1 MTEKFENHTIRLL
14 QELRESSAQQAGEIR
29 AQIAVLAQGQ
39 VGIRTEV
46 QALRSEVRE
55 VQSDVQRV
63 NLHLQEVAIILDH
76 HSTRLDAIERQLGL
90 DKSKH

>member
-1 MTEKFENHTIRLL
+1 MNEPFENHTIRLL
-14 QELRESSAQQAGEIR
+14 QEMREASAHQSAEIR

-46 QALRSEVRE
+46 QALRTEVRE
-55 VQSDVQRV
+55 VRSDLNKV

-90 DKSKH
+90 DKLKH